1 MASIMRWEPF
11 RDLVT
16 LRDAMDRL
24 FEDSF
29 FRTGTLWRETDGTER
44 TMRLPLDVYMTPEEI
59 MIQASVPGLK
69 PEDVQITLE
78 GDTLTIKGE
87 VKAPM
92 ENVDYI
98 LQERPYG
105 HFSRTLTFNIPIQS
119 DKAEA
124 SFENGVLTLVVP
136 KAEAVRPKTIKV
148 KTR

>member
-1 MASIMRWEPF
+1 MATLMRWEPF
-11 RDLVT
+11 RDLIT

-29 FRTGTLWRETDGTER
+29 FRTSLTWREVEGER
-44 TMRLPLDVYMTPEEI
+44 VMRLPLDVYMTPEEVV
-59 MIQASVPGLK
+59 IQATVPGLK
-69 PEDVQITLE
+69 PDDVQITLE

-87 VKAPM
+87 VKPPI

-105 HFSRTLTFNIPIQS
+105 QFSRTLTFNIPIQA

-136 KAEAVRPKTIKV
+136 KAEAIKPKTIKV
-148 KTR
+148 KAR

>member
-1 MASIMRWEPF
+1 MRWEPF
-11 RDLVT
+11 RDLIT

-29 FRTGTLWRETDGTER
+29 FRTSLTWREVEGER
-44 TMRLPLDVYMTPEEI
+44 VMRLPLDVYMTPEEVV
-59 MIQASVPGLK
+59 IQATVPGLK
-69 PEDVQITLE
+69 PDDVQITLE

-87 VKAPM
+87 VKPPI

-105 HFSRTLTFNIPIQS
+105 QFSRTLTFNIPIQA

-136 KAEAVRPKTIKV
+136 KAEAIKPKTIKV
-148 KTR
+148 KAR

>member
-1 MASIMRWEPF
+1 MATLMRWEPF
-11 RDLVT
+11 RDLIT

-29 FRTGTLWRETDGTER
+29 FRTSLTWREVEGER
-44 TMRLPLDVYMTPEEI
+44 VMRLPLDVYMTPEEVV
-59 MIQASVPGLK
+59 IQATVPGLK
-69 PEDVQITLE
+69 PDDVQITLE

-87 VKAPM
+87 VKPPI

-105 HFSRTLTFNIPIQS
+105 QFSRTLTFNIPIQA

-124 SFENGVLTLVVP
+124 TFENGVLTLVVP
-136 KAEAVRPKTIKV
+136 KAEAIKPKTIKV
-148 KTR
+148 KAR

>member
-1 MASIMRWEPF
+1 MAEVMRWEPF
-11 RDLVT
+11 RDMVT

-29 FRTGTLWRETDGTER
+29 LRPHGAWREMDGQR
-44 TMRLPLDVYMTPEEI
+44 ALRLPLDVYMTPVEVVI
-59 MIQASVPGLK
+59 HASVPGLR
-69 PEDVQITLE
+69 PEDVQLTLE

-87 VKAPM
+87 MKAPM
-92 ENVDYI
+92 DNVDYI

-105 HFSRTLTFNIPIQS
+105 QFSRTLTFNIPIQA

-136 KAEAVRPKTIKV
+136 KAEAVKPRTIKV
-148 KTR
+148 TAR

>member
-1 MASIMRWEPF
+1 MAEIMRWEPF
-11 RDLVT
+11 RDMIT

-29 FRTGTLWRETDGTER
+29 FRPRALWRETNGDR
-44 TMRLPLDVYMTPEEI
+44 TMRLSLDVYMTPEEVI
-59 MIQASVPGLK
+59 IHASVPGLK

-87 VKAPM
+87 VKAPV

-98 LQERPYG
+98 LQERPFG

-124 SFENGVLTLVVP
+124 SFENGVLTLIVP
-136 KAEAVRPKTIKV
+136 KAEAVKPKTIKV
-148 KTR
+148 QAR

>member
-1 MASIMRWEPF
+1 MATLMRWEPF
-11 RDLVT
+11 RDLIT

-29 FRTGTLWRETDGTER
+29 FRTSLAWREVEGER
-44 TMRLPLDVYMTPEEI
+44 VMRLPLDVYMTPEEVV
-59 MIQASVPGLK
+59 IQATVPGLK

-87 VKAPM
+87 VKPPI

-105 HFSRTLTFNIPIQS
+105 QFSRTLTFNIPIQA

-124 SFENGVLTLVVP
+124 TFENGVLTLVVP
-136 KAEAVRPKTIKV
+136 KAEAIRPKTIKV

>member
-1 MASIMRWEPF
+1 MATLMRWEPF
-11 RDLVT
+11 RDLIT

-29 FRTGTLWRETDGTER
+29 FRTSLTWREVEGER
-44 TMRLPLDVYMTPEEI
+44 VMRLPLDVYMTPEEVV
-59 MIQASVPGLK
+59 IQATVPGLK
-69 PEDVQITLE
+69 PDDVQITLE

-87 VKAPM
+87 VKPPI

-105 HFSRTLTFNIPIQS
+105 QFSRTLTFNIPIQA

-136 KAEAVRPKTIKV
+136 KAEAIKPKTIKV

>member
-1 MASIMRWEPF
+1 MATLMRWEPF
-11 RDLVT
+11 RDLIT

-29 FRTGTLWRETDGTER
+29 FRTSLTWREVEGER
-44 TMRLPLDVYMTPEEI
+44 VMRLPLDVYMTPEEVV
-59 MIQASVPGLK
+59 IQATVPGLK

-87 VKAPM
+87 VKPPI

-105 HFSRTLTFNIPIQS
+105 QFSRTLTFNIPIQA

-124 SFENGVLTLVVP
+124 TFENGVLTLVVP
-136 KAEAVRPKTIKV
+136 KAEAIKPKTIKV